1 MTNDKKDGCKSHAGE
16 RALGNLER
24 VGLKVVMKKSLRVV
38 LAIAVVFGF
47 AGCSKPLPGDKANY
61 AGDWRSADMRLVI
74 TAGGRVDYTR
84 RASGGSKSVQ
94 APIQKFEGNDFVAG
108 LGPMNTR
115 FVVARPPTLINGV
128 WTMTVDGG
136 RADRRALSMVQ

>member
-1 MTNDKKDGCKSHAGE
+1 MGSWSHASKQV
-16 RALGNLER
+16 LGNFGMI
-24 VGLKVVMKKSLRVV
+24 GLNPRMKTAIRVV
-38 LAIAVVFGF
+38 LAIALIVGF
-47 AGCSKPLPGDKANY
+47 ASCSKPLPADKANY

-108 LGPMNTR
+108 LGPVNTR
-115 FVVARPPTLINGV
+115 FVVARPPTLINGT
-128 WTMTVDGG
+128 WTMTVDGVE
-136 RADRRALSMVQ
+136 LTKVP